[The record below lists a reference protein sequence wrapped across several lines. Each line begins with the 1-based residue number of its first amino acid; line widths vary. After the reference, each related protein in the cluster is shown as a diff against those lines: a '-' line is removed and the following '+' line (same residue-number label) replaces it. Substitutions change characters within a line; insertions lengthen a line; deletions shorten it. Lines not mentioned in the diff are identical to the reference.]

1 MALAVQVLD
10 AVLAKSFDSLRWLL
24 EDIGDDDCF
33 WEPGDPCWSVRRR
46 EDATVGW
53 GTGAWVCE
61 DRWPPP
67 DPLPLTTIAWRM
79 AHLAAWTDIYRNW
92 TFEDQTLGLLDFDVP
107 GTRDGL
113 AAWLFAGQDRFRA
126 EVRVKALEIKVLPG
140 NIPEDIKVDVT
151 ELGIGQSLHVSD
163 LTVPDAEILTDAGVT
178 VAVVPESSNELP
190 GAGRKLRDAKF
201 SNPGVAPCC
210 VPVQLAGIEVDP
222 LSTQLFDPPT
232 MGSPTTPGVTMSRRK
247 TRSAAAPSRWNTLLC
262 ISTAV
267 MPSNSRN
274 TEGTSLLGCVRT
286 TVLLTKR

>member
-1 MALAVQVLD
+1 VALAVQVLD

-126 EVRVKALEIKVLPG
+126 EVATLDDTQLG
-140 NIPEDIKVDVT
+140 
-151 ELGIGQSLHVSD
+151 ELRPAHWGDLVPTHDLVSAIA
-163 LTVPDAEILTDAGVT
+163 VEHIHHGAEIGL
-178 VAVVPESSNELP
+178 
-190 GAGRKLRDAKF
+190 LRDLRRGHAR
-201 SNPGVAPCC
+201 
-210 VPVQLAGIEVDP
+210 VQ
-222 LSTQLFDPPT
+222 PP
-232 MGSPTTPGVTMSRRK
+232 P
-247 TRSAAAPSRWNTLLC
+247 
-262 ISTAV
+262 
-267 MPSNSRN
+267 
-274 TEGTSLLGCVRT
+274 
-286 TVLLTKR
+286 